1 MAASSFIFVIRGGNR
16 KGSEAV
22 VLANEIPFLEEGEY
36 FESITITPE
45 AGKDYEFSPGHE
57 QRTNMLLYG
66 YGVNLQI
73 LKKCVSEG
81 NKLVK
86 AEISRW
92 RVSAKARLLLV
103 EIDDAGNYTTRELK
117 EEERQW

>member
-22 VLANEIPFLEEGEY
+22 VLSNEIPLLEEGEY
-36 FESITITPE
+36 FEEITITPE
-45 AGKDYEFSPGHE
+45 AGEDYKFDSGHE
-57 QRTNMLLYG
+57 QRINALLYG

-86 AEISRW
+86 AVISRW
-92 RVSAKARLLLV
+92 KASAKARLLLT
-103 EIDDAGNYTTRELK
+103 EINDAGIYTTREIQ